1 MVVMKMD
8 GLAKIDAIVSFVNR
22 HPQST
27 ASRRICREII
37 GRGTERFNEE
47 FAVELTTELR
57 EKDETS
63 IDSYYSLIR

>member
-1 MVVMKMD
+1 MEMD
-8 GLAKIDAIVSFVNR
+8 ELAKINEIVSFVAR

-27 ASRRICREII
+27 ASRRICREVM

-47 FAVELTTELR
+47 FAAELTTGLR

>member
-1 MVVMKMD
+1 MD
-8 GLAKIDAIVSFVNR
+8 ESEKIGAIVSFVSR

-47 FAVELTTELR
+47 FASELTTGLK